1 MENLLEKHQKK
12 NILFQQDDII
22 LYNPTDEQLNVIKEF
37 LEKNIQI
44 EGNELNGNIGNKEI
58 RYIIR
63 ELTNIGNNID
73 DYTDEQLIQLL
84 ENGDRTIT
92 LLMREIEKL
101 INAIA
106 EDILYQIENTL
117 NFVNS
122 YLNILNNKNNEDKIK
137 QKIENLLKK
146 YKVNIPMEELL
157 NIKDNPEKI
166 KKFIEKNNK

>member
-1 MENLLEKHQKK
+1 MKNLLEKHQKK
-12 NILFQQDDII
+12 DILFQQDDII

-44 EGNELNGNIGNKEI
+44 EGNELNGKIGNKEI

-63 ELTNIGNNID
+63 ELTNIGNDID

-101 INAIA
+101 INTIA

-122 YLNILNNKNNEDKIK
+122 YLNILNNKNNEDKVK
-137 QKIENLLKK
+137 RKIEKLFKK
-146 YKVNIPMEELL
+146 YKTNISMEELL
-157 NIKDNPEKI
+157 NIEDNPEKI
-166 KKFIEKNNK
+166 KEFIEKK

>member
-1 MENLLEKHQKK
+1 MKNLLEKHQKK
-12 NILFQQDDII
+12 NILFQQEDII

-63 ELTNIGNNID
+63 ELTNIGNDID
-73 DYTDEQLIQLL
+73 NYTDEQLIQLL

-101 INAIA
+101 INTIA

-122 YLNILNNKNNEDKIK
+122 YLNILNNKNNKDKIK
-137 QKIENLLKK
+137 QKVEKLLKK
-146 YKVNIPMEELL
+146 YKVNISMEELL
-157 NIKDNPEKI
+157 NIEDNPEKI
-166 KKFIEKNNK
+166 KELIEKNNK

>member
-1 MENLLEKHQKK
+1 MKNLLEKHQKK
-12 NILFQQDDII
+12 NILFQQEDII
-22 LYNPTDEQLNVIKEF
+22 LYNPTDEQLNVIKEC

-63 ELTNIGNNID
+63 ELTNIGNDID
-73 DYTDEQLIQLL
+73 NYTDEQLIQLL

-101 INAIA
+101 INTIA

-122 YLNILNNKNNEDKIK
+122 YLNILNNKNNKDKIK
-137 QKIENLLKK
+137 QKVEKLLKK
-146 YKVNIPMEELL
+146 YKVNISMEELL
-157 NIKDNPEKI
+157 NIEDNPEKI
-166 KKFIEKNNK
+166 KELIEKNNK

>member
-12 NILFQQDDII
+12 DILFQQDDII

-63 ELTNIGNNID
+63 ELTNIGNDID